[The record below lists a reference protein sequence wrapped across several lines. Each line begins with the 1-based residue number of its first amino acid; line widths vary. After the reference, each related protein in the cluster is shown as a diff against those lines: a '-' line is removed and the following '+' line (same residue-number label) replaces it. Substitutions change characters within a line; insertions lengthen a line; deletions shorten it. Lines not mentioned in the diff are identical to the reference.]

1 MKEKRTYTH
10 LKEHGEDITH
20 ENEFQV
26 NIKEDR
32 GQSDLTR
39 QIDELKNTIKGYE
52 FLVGVLKKEVFQ
64 FKKILS
70 ENESNKNLLQGY
82 RKVIEDLSTK
92 LRQKDS

>member
-82 RKVIEDLSTK
+82 IKVIEDLSAK
-92 LRQKDS
+92 LRQKD

>member
-64 FKKILS
+64 FKKILL